1 MSKLHKNLTPEKW
14 SKLSKKDQILNIAA
28 ELSRATH
35 WLEKDVFESA
45 KDCYERALE
54 LVDLTL
60 DDNRWKGNR
69 RELAHFRE
77 VLASFYIRK
86 TSPSMCDFFYDWL
99 IGFSQ
104 IS

>member
-1 MSKLHKNLTPEKW
+1 MSKLHKNLTSEKW

-35 WLEKDVFESA
+35 WLEKDDFESA
-45 KDCYERALE
+45 KDCYERAFE

-69 RELAHFRE
+69 RELARFRE

-86 TSPSMCDFFYDWL
+86 TPPSICRFFDNWL

-104 IS
+104 I